1 MVTQRMKAAVKK
13 IMLQGET
20 SLLCC
25 CVWRHTSVFQVWL
38 CTFLQL
44 AKVIYLRL
52 DYGSN
57 FTLTLHLMTTL
68 RVKFTRVSSCQ
79 CESCHSPWTMY
90 KKAKQKGG
98 KNVNKEV
105 VTIVFVESW
114 ILLIKQNKYT
124 SKRDMQRWINM
135 QSTHALCSCLQ
146 TVFVCAL
153 LSICLLLYLCAFMLI
168 FGVKCFF
175 DTFSV
180 LQNNASIFTEY

>member
-1 MVTQRMKAAVKK
+1 METHICFPGV
-13 IMLQGET
+13 IMHIPPAGQG
-20 SLLCC
+20 
-25 CVWRHTSVFQVWL
+25 HIQ
-38 CTFLQL
+38 
-44 AKVIYLRL
+44 YLRL

-68 RVKFTRVSSCQ
+68 RVKFTCDSSCQ

-105 VTIVFVESW
+105 VTIVWW

-135 QSTHALCSCLQ
+135 QSTHAVCSCLQ

-153 LSICLLLYLCAFMLI
+153 LSIWNVCCCIYVLLCWFLGSNVFLTHSLFYKTMRPY
-168 FGVKCFF
+168 
-175 DTFSV
+175 
-180 LQNNASIFTEY
+180 LQNIKDLF